1 MNAEPSS
8 TPAPGRAAG
17 GSAPPGSLP
26 GPLGQVL
33 GLAGLLPF
41 VAGAVGLW
49 LVDGAARAVVA
60 QALVGYG
67 ALIVSFLGGI
77 HWGLAARAGAAPPP
91 LLLAWG
97 VLPSLIA
104 WPALL
109 LPAQAALVLLA
120 AALLLCLLVDRR
132 LYPAHGAA
140 ALLPLRLRLT
150 LVAALACVVGALA

>member
-1 MNAEPSS
+1 MPGAL
-8 TPAPGRAAG
+8 GRA
-17 GSAPPGSLP
+17 
-26 GPLGQVL
+26 L

-41 VAGAVGLW
+41 VAGALGLW
-49 LVDGAARAVVA
+49 LVDAAWRPWVA
-60 QALVGYG
+60 QALVAYG

-77 HWGLAARAGAAPPP
+77 HWGLAARAGTPPP
-91 LLLAWG
+91 PALLVWG

-109 LPAQAALVLLA
+109 MPAPAALVLLA
-120 AALLLCLLVDRR
+120 AALLLCLVVDRR

-150 LVAALACVVGALA
+150 LVAAVACVVGALA

>member
-1 MNAEPSS
+1 M
-8 TPAPGRAAG
+8 
-17 GSAPPGSLP
+17 PGSL
-26 GPLGQVL
+26 GRAL

-41 VAGAVGLW
+41 VAGAAGVW
-49 LVDGAARAVVA
+49 LVDAALRPWVA
-60 QALVGYG
+60 QALVAYG

-77 HWGLAARAGAAPPP
+77 HWGLAARAGTAPPP
-91 LLLAWG
+91 VLLAWG

-109 LPAQAALVLLA
+109 LPAPAALVLLA
-120 AALLLCLLVDRR
+120 AALLLCLVVDRR

-150 LVAALACVVGALA
+150 LVATVACVVGALA